1 MKQYTLTITDTAP
14 ADWSSIARANLDAY
28 VWGGAERAYPTYG
41 QLVYAKTGDDKT
53 GLYIHL
59 FCAEKNPVSKE
70 TRLDGMVCMDS
81 CMEFFFG
88 MHDADSTDTRYLN
101 IECNSL
107 GVTHIGFG
115 EGRHGR
121 VFLDQLGVERFPV
134 SVNIGEDFWEIFE
147 FIPETSLEKIFGLS
161 AIDENTVVM
170 GNFYKCDENAN
181 APFGS
186 WAPVTAPQ
194 PDFHRPECFGRIVIT
209 K

>member
-1 MKQYTLTITDTAP
+1 MKQYNLKITDTVP
-14 ADWSSIARANLDAY
+14 TDWSSVPRAEVDAY

-41 QLVYAKTGDDKT
+41 QLVYAKTGNDNT

-59 FCAEKNPVSKE
+59 FCAERSPVSAE
-70 TRLDGMVCMDS
+70 TKLDGMVCLDS

-88 MHDADSTDTRYLN
+88 MRDQDSADTRYLN

-121 VFLDQLGVERFPV
+121 VFLDSLGVERFPV
-134 SVNIGEDFWEIFE
+134 SVNIGENGWELFE
-147 FIPETSLEKIFGLS
+147 FVPEASLKVIFALDR
-161 AIDENTVVM
+161 IDENTVMM

-186 WAPVTAPQ
+186 WSPITAPQ